1 MTELK
6 EEKAMTTFERV
17 AEIFE
22 QVFEGDISVENMTME
37 SKLKEDVGLNSIG
50 MLYMAMALEEEFGVK
65 FTNEDFV
72 NVVTVADVVARV
84 ESK

>member
-1 MTELK
+1 
-6 EEKAMTTFERV
+6 MTTFERV

-22 QVFEGDISVENMTME
+22 QVFEGDISVENMTLE

-72 NVVTVADVVARV
+72 NIVTVADVVARV

>member
-1 MTELK
+1 
-6 EEKAMTTFERV
+6 MTTFERV

-72 NVVTVADVVARV
+72 NIVTVADVVARV

>member
-22 QVFEGDISVENMTME
+22 QVFEGDISVENMTLE

-72 NVVTVADVVARV
+72 NIVTVADVVARV

>member
-1 MTELK
+1 
-6 EEKAMTTFERV
+6 MTTFERV